1 MDELWSR
8 LSRSLES
15 SRDEF
20 RTSITTPAPP
30 SKALLSLGTWERHR
44 CVSEGDLVLLESD
57 LIEHF
62 IHCERVIPRHGAG
75 KPRIQEDFL
84 FVSVFS
90 MRGRKE
96 SEERE
101 ERNREDRETQSNN
114 N

>member
-1 MDELWSR
+1 M
-8 LSRSLES
+8 
-15 SRDEF
+15 
-20 RTSITTPAPP
+20 
-30 SKALLSLGTWERHR
+30 
-44 CVSEGDLVLLESD
+44 
-57 LIEHF
+57 
-62 IHCERVIPRHGAG
+62 IPRHGAG

-90 MRGRKE
+90 MRRRKE